1 MSIPAPRQARRSSK
15 RRVRLRTATIDDVPA
30 LLALN
35 AEQVHFL
42 SPLDAPRLA
51 HLHAESAWHQ
61 VIEGDTGVRA
71 FLLAFA
77 PGADYDSTNYRWF
90 EARGGR
96 FLYVDRVVVA
106 APAQGQGCGRRLYEA
121 LFDFAREAGF
131 EAVVCE
137 YDLDPPNPVSAAFHA
152 RFGFVEIGRQRA
164 NGKQVSMQAA
174 RIDGARG

>member
-1 MSIPAPRQARRSSK
+1 MPAPAPARRSSK
-15 RRVRLRTATIDDVPA
+15 RCVRLRPATIEDFPA

-35 AEQVHFL
+35 AEQVRFL
-42 SPLDAPRLA
+42 STLGEARLA

-77 PGADYDSTNYRWF
+77 PGADYDSPNYRWF

-106 APAQGQGCGRRLYEA
+106 AAAQGQGCGRQLYKA
-121 LFDFAREAGF
+121 LFAFAREVGF

-152 RFGFVEIGRQRA
+152 RFGFVEIGRQMA

-174 RIDGARG
+174 GLAVAPR

>member
-1 MSIPAPRQARRSSK
+1 
-15 RRVRLRTATIDDVPA
+15 VRLRPATTEDFPA

-35 AEQVHFL
+35 AEQVRFL
-42 SPLDAPRLA
+42 SPLDAPRIA

-61 VIEGDTGVRA
+61 VIEGDTGVCA
-71 FLLAFA
+71 FLLALA
-77 PGADYDSTNYRWF
+77 PGADYDSPNYRWF

-106 APAQGQGCGRRLYEA
+106 ASAQGLGCGRQLYEA
-121 LFDFAREAGF
+121 LFAFAHDTGF

-137 YDLDPPNPVSAAFHA
+137 YDVDPPNHVSAAFHA
-152 RFGFVEIGRQRA
+152 RFGFVEVGRQMA

-174 RIDGARG
+174 RIDEARG

>member
-1 MSIPAPRQARRSSK
+1 MH
-15 RRVRLRTATIDDVPA
+15 LRGATHEDFPA

-51 HLHAESAWHQ
+51 HLHAQSAWHQ
-61 VIEGDTGVRA
+61 VIEGDTGVCA
-71 FLLAFA
+71 FLLAFT
-77 PGADYDSTNYRWF
+77 PGADYDSPNYRWF

-96 FLYVDRVVVA
+96 FLYVDRVVVGA
-106 APAQGQGCGRRLYEA
+106 SAQGQGGGRRLYAA
-121 LFDFAREAGF
+121 LFAFAREAGV

-152 RFGFVEIGRQRA
+152 RFGFVEVGRQVA

-174 RIDGARG
+174 RIDEARG

>member
-1 MSIPAPRQARRSSK
+1 MH
-15 RRVRLRTATIDDVPA
+15 LRGATHEDFPA

-35 AEQVHFL
+35 AEQVRFL
-42 SPLDAPRLA
+42 SPLDATRLA
-51 HLHAESAWHQ
+51 HLHAQAVRSH
-61 VIEGDTGVRA
+61 VIEGDTGVCA

-77 PGADYDSTNYRWF
+77 PGADYDSPNYRWF

-96 FLYVDRVVVA
+96 FLYVDRIVVA
-106 APAQGQGCGRRLYEA
+106 ASAQGQGCGRRLYEA
-121 LFDFAREAGF
+121 LFAFARAAGF

-152 RFGFVEIGRQRA
+152 RFGFVEISRQRA

-174 RIDGARG
+174 QINAARG

>member
-1 MSIPAPRQARRSSK
+1 MH
-15 RRVRLRTATIDDVPA
+15 LRGATPHDFPA

-35 AEQVHFL
+35 AEQVRFL
-42 SPLDAPRLA
+42 SPLDEARLT
-51 HLHAESAWHQ
+51 HLHSESIWHQ
-61 VIEGDTGVRA
+61 VLEREARVCA

-77 PGADYDSTNYRWF
+77 PGADYDSPNYRWF

-96 FLYVDRVVVA
+96 FLYVDRIVVA
-106 APAQGQGCGRRLYEA
+106 ASAQGRGCGRRLYEA
-121 LFDFAREAGF
+121 LFAFARAAGF

-152 RFGFVEIGRQRA
+152 RFGFVEISRQRA

-174 RIDGARG
+174 QINAARG